1 MDATLSR
8 VAGLNLSRAN
18 LGCIVKAGSFRR
30 AADII
35 YMGSVIKGGSVNLIQ
50 WIVEKDW
57 DEYIKSRDELLFV
70 KNTLRLII
78 IRFIIFFLI
87 IYRNFCLSA
96 YVIFTYH
103 YLTY

>member
-1 MDATLSR
+1 
-8 VAGLNLSRAN
+8 
-18 LGCIVKAGSFRR
+18 
-30 AADII
+30 
-35 YMGSVIKGGSVNLIQ
+35 MGSVIKGGSVNLIQ